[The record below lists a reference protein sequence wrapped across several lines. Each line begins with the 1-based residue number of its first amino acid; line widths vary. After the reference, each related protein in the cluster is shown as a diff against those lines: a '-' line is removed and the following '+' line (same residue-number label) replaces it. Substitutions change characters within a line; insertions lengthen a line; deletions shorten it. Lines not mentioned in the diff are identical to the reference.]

1 MASTCG
7 DYVVRWQELHYTT
20 DGNRVYQGSECNK
33 RVFATE
39 KEQMDFYEELCK
51 DDNVYNIEC
60 F

>member
-7 DYVVRWQELHYTT
+7 NYVVRWQEFHYTT

-33 RVFATE
+33 RV
-39 KEQMDFYEELCK
+39 CK